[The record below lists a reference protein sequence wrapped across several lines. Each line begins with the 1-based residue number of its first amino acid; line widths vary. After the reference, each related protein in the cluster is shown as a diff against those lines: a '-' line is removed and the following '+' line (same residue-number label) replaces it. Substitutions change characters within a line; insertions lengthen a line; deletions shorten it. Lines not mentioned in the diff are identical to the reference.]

1 MQDILLFVNHHLM
14 LFSALAVIL
23 VLLITL
29 EGIKLKRGAT
39 RLSPAR
45 VTWLINHAKAV
56 VIDIRTPDAFLT
68 GHIAGAISLPAVELK
83 TGLKKIEKFK
93 AQPIVLT
100 CATGT
105 DSPASATFLTTQG
118 FQVHILNGGI
128 RAWREADLPLIK
140 K

>member
-14 LFSALAVIL
+14 LIAALAVIV
-23 VLLITL
+23 VLLIMV
-29 EGIKLKRGAT
+29 EGVKLKRGAT
-39 RLSPAR
+39 SLSPAR
-45 VTWLINHAKAV
+45 LTHLINHAKAI

-68 GHIAGAISLPAVELK
+68 GHVMGAISLPAAELK

-93 AQPIVLT
+93 AQPIVIT

-105 DSPASATFLTTQG
+105 DSPAAATFLTAQG
-118 FQVHILNGGI
+118 FQVHVLNGGI
-128 RAWREADLPLIK
+128 RAWREADLPLVK